1 MINKFRRFHLLIGLF
16 ITHPCLWK
24 CLQTFLAIKFHFELL
39 IFFIVFLI
47 LNNTILILKKNLVL
61 KDYRPVLMVFLLS
74 RNGILHSVLLSV
86 FYALNV
92 LLFLSSALIY
102 LHIVN
107 KKNNTQNLCL
117 STIFVNEFN
126 CYHFIMNST
135 NSSIKVSIKYLIQRF
150 LFKVV
155 YHKIG
160 LIYQFIYM

>member
-1 MINKFRRFHLLIGLF
+1 MFVKMFTDILSNQISFRVVN
-16 ITHPCLWK
+16 
-24 CLQTFLAIKFHFELL
+24 
-39 IFFIVFLI
+39 FFYCFFFLI

-74 RNGILHSVLLSV
+74 KNGILHSVLLSV

-107 KKNNTQNLCL
+107 KKNPQNLCL

-135 NSSIKVSIKYLIQRF
+135 NSNIKVSIKYLIQRF
-150 LFKVV
+150 RFKVV
-155 YHKIG
+155 YYKNRTKY
-160 LIYQFIYM
+160 LFIYM

>member
-1 MINKFRRFHLLIGLF
+1 MAVYSQMINKFCRFHLLKGLF

-39 IFFIVFLI
+39 IFFIVFFLI

-74 RNGILHSVLLSV
+74 KNGILHSVLLSV
-86 FYALNV
+86 FYAFNV

-107 KKNNTQNLCL
+107 KKKTPKASVYPPFSLMNLIAIISL
-117 STIFVNEFN
+117 QIVR
-126 CYHFIMNST
+126 IP
-135 NSSIKVSIKYLIQRF
+135 V
-150 LFKVV
+150 
-155 YHKIG
+155 
-160 LIYQFIYM
+160 

>member
-1 MINKFRRFHLLIGLF
+1 MAVYSQMINKFRRFHLLIGLF

-39 IFFIVFLI
+39 IFLLFFLNSEQHYI
-47 LNNTILILKKNLVL
+47 DPEKKNLVL

-74 RNGILHSVLLSV
+74 KNGILHSVLLSV

-107 KKNNTQNLCL
+107 KKKNNPKPLF
-117 STIFVNEFN
+117 IH
-126 CYHFIMNST
+126 HF
-135 NSSIKVSIKYLIQRF
+135 R
-150 LFKVV
+150 
-155 YHKIG
+155 
-160 LIYQFIYM
+160 

>member
-1 MINKFRRFHLLIGLF
+1 MAVYSQMINTFRRFHLLKGLF

-39 IFFIVFLI
+39 IFFIVFFFLI

-74 RNGILHSVLLSV
+74 KNGILHSVLLSV

-107 KKNNTQNLCL
+107 KKKPKTSVYPPFSLMNLIAIISL
-117 STIFVNEFN
+117 WIVR
-126 CYHFIMNST
+126 IP
-135 NSSIKVSIKYLIQRF
+135 ILR
-150 LFKVV
+150 
-155 YHKIG
+155 
-160 LIYQFIYM
+160 

>member
-1 MINKFRRFHLLIGLF
+1 MVVYSQMINKFRRFHLLKGLF

-24 CLQTFLAIKFHFELL
+24 YLQTFLAIKFHFELL

-74 RNGILHSVLLSV
+74 KNGILHSVLLSV

-92 LLFLSSALIY
+92 LLFLSSAQIY

-107 KKNNTQNLCL
+107 KKKKPPKTSVYPPFSLMNLIAII
-117 STIFVNEFN
+117 SFWIVR
-126 CYHFIMNST
+126 IP
-135 NSSIKVSIKYLIQRF
+135 V
-150 LFKVV
+150 
-155 YHKIG
+155 
-160 LIYQFIYM
+160 

>member
-1 MINKFRRFHLLIGLF
+1 MVVYSQMINKFRRFHLLKGLF

-24 CLQTFLAIKFHFELL
+24 YLQTFLAIKFHFELL

-74 RNGILHSVLLSV
+74 KNGILHSVLLSV

-102 LHIVN
+102 LHNVN
-107 KKNNTQNLCL
+107 KKTSVYPPFSLMNL
-117 STIFVNEFN
+117 IAIIE
-126 CYHFIMNST
+126 
-135 NSSIKVSIKYLIQRF
+135 
-150 LFKVV
+150 
-155 YHKIG
+155 
-160 LIYQFIYM
+160 